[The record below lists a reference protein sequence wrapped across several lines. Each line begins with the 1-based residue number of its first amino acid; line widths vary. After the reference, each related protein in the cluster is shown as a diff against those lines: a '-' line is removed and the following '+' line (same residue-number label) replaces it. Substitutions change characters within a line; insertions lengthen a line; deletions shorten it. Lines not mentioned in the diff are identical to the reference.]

1 MGTSPRRPPA
11 ARVAVFAACAL
22 ALGAAAWAFVSCTRG
37 EAPSAAAP
45 APPSAFAIAA
55 PRAGDAAGA
64 AEASTPVPVRF
75 AAIGDTGRGTSAQI
89 KVAQALAAKCARDGC
104 DFVLFLG
111 DNVYPS
117 GLESA
122 DDPRMRA
129 LVDDVYGAEGP
140 EIFAV
145 LGNHDYGG
153 NGSGLE
159 LHKGRYQIDYTDRSK
174 RWRMPGAWYRATRGP
189 VELFALDSTMQLFG
203 RDEAQRRDVSAWIA
217 ASTARWKIAVA
228 HHPYRSN
235 GLHGNAGAYDGIPIP
250 PSSGKGVRDFDDAVI
265 CGKVDLLLS
274 GHDHSR
280 QWLTDTCRGT
290 ELVVSGTGAEGTELP
305 GHEPTHYQSI
315 GLGFVYFVIDGGR
328 LNAEFVDDE
337 AQTEYTHTL
346 TKT

>member
-1 MGTSPRRPPA
+1 MRR
-11 ARVAVFAACAL
+11 AVVVVACAA
-22 ALGAAAWAFVSCTRG
+22 ALGAAAWVAASCTRA
-37 EAPSAAAP
+37 EAPATSSAP
-45 APPSAFAIAA
+45 APSSFVIAA
-55 PRAGDAAGA
+55 PRAADAASDA
-64 AEASTPVPVRF
+64 APPGPVRF

-89 KVAQALAAKCARDGC
+89 KVGQALAAKCAKDGC
-104 DFVLFLG
+104 DFVVFLG

-174 RWRMPGAWYRATRGP
+174 RWRMPGAWYRAARGP
-189 VELFALDSTMQLFG
+189 VELFALDTTMQLFG
-203 RDEAQRRDVSAWIA
+203 RDEAQRRDVAAWIA
-217 ASTARWKIAVA
+217 ASTARWKIAIG

-235 GLHGNAGAYDGIPIP
+235 GLHGNAGLYDGVPIP

-280 QWLTDTCRGT
+280 QWLTETCRGT

-315 GLGFVYFVIDGGR
+315 GLGFVYVVVDGGR
-328 LNAEFVDDE
+328 LVAEFVDDE
-337 AQTEYTHTL
+337 ARTEYTHTL